1 MLVISRLQI
10 MLYFDKRLIDG
21 ASPLSP
27 EYGTSCVPFPAK
39 FAGSLLRSAFSA
51 LMMTARNAGPRI
63 VLVIELL
70 TLLGRSAS
78 LGGNRREQRQR
89 QTSFGSKSPGG
100 ARERSRPRGRERLG
114 RLKRGDSL

>member
-1 MLVISRLQI
+1 

-63 VLVIELL
+63 VLVLVLVIELL

-89 QTSFGSKSPGG
+89 QTSFGTKSPGG